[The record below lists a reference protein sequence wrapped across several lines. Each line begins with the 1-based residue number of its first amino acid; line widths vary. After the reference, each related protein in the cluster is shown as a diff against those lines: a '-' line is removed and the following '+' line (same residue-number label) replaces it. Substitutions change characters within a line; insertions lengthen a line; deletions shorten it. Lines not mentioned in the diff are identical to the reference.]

1 MAVIEQE
8 RRSRRRLV
16 FGWIIAGIAVLAGLI
31 AVAVY
36 LVTVQ
41 QQEPEPGERSNR
53 SVPAVTALS
62 GSTTVEEA
70 TFRWENPDPEAG
82 DVYRWGVYADDR
94 VTSLESSTADP
105 TVTFEKQ
112 DGEQTCIEVLIERT
126 DGARSA
132 TEVAC
137 VDN

>member
-1 MAVIEQE
+1 D
-8 RRSRRRLV
+8 
-16 FGWIIAGIAVLAGLI
+16 
-31 AVAVY
+31 
-36 LVTVQ
+36 
-41 QQEPEPGERSNR
+41 R
-53 SVPAVTALS
+53 SVPAVSGLS
-62 GSTTVEEA
+62 GSTTADEA
-70 TFRWENPDPEAG
+70 TFRWENPDPEIG
-82 DVYRWGVYADDR
+82 DVYRWGIYDEER
-94 VTSLESSTADP
+94 VTSLESSTGDQ